1 MGGWFGK
8 LTFLV
13 HILVNHWDAIE
24 ADLFPDVSLPGLYLE
39 DSPVTLRLV
48 SVLVFGRLLIDTGK
62 EIIIRRGTALARSV
76 HGELGDWSRL
86 DLIVANACEVK
97 VPEDKATVAWKA
109 AEHDRI
115 KKLRAARRK

>member
-1 MGGWFGK
+1 M
-8 LTFLV
+8 
-13 HILVNHWDAIE
+13 NHWDAIE
-24 ADLFPDVSLPGLYLE
+24 ADLFPDISLPELYLE

-48 SVLVFGRLLIDTGK
+48 SVLMFGRLFIDTGSNL
-62 EIIIRRGTALARSV
+62 IIRRGTALARSV

-86 DLIVANACEVK
+86 DMLVANALGVK
-97 VPEDKATVAWKA
+97 APEDKATVAWKV